1 MTTAG
6 GGHGELPDQA
16 HGQAASPA
24 GGPAA
29 GQVDARVEA
38 DAGGR
43 LGAGADGQAGNNV
56 PGKEELPDDGHG
68 HGHRDVSGGWLR
80 PAVFGAMD
88 GLVTNASLIAGV
100 GGGGGSPRTL
110 ILTGLAGLAAG
121 AFSMATGE
129 YVSVSSQNELVDA
142 EVSKER
148 LELQN
153 HPDAERRELAAV
165 FRQRGVDAD
174 LADQVARQVSA
185 HPEQALLVHVR
196 EELGVDHQD
205 LPSPVTAAAASLVTF
220 AVGALIPLLPYLA
233 GFDSLAAALILAA
246 IAAFVGG
253 GVVSRI
259 TDRPFLRGAVRQLAL
274 AAVAAG
280 LTFVIGMLVH
290 SVAP

>member
-24 GGPAA
+24 GGPAGGQIDAQVKA
-29 GQVDARVEA
+29 G
-38 DAGGR
+38 AGGQLR
-43 LGAGADGQAGNNV
+43 GNADGQAGNHV

-100 GGGGGSPRTL
+100 VGGGGSPRTV

-129 YVSVSSQNELVDA
+129 YVSVSSQNELVGA

-280 LTFVIGMLVH
+280 LTFAIGMLVH